1 MTELE
6 ISIVGDSA
14 LNIVF
19 GSTLDPANGSRTYDP
34 DAARHVR
41 CALELLEQQPIQGT
55 IGATPAYCALTIY
68 YDPLTIGYDELVL
81 QLNDRLANLDDYIAT
96 QTAEHP
102 SRTVIKV
109 PVCYGDEFGPD
120 LEAVAQSAGISAD
133 EVIKLHSAPIY
144 EVGMHG
150 FYPGFTYLTGLD
162 RTLNIPRSFEPH
174 DSVPAGSVGIGGRQ
188 TGIYALTSPGDW
200 HVIGRTPLHLF
211 DINRKPAL
219 LLQVG
224 QGVEI
229 EPISAARFKE
239 ISQQIAE
246 GDYEIQSYEQEV

>member
-1 MTELE
+1 MTELD

-41 CALELLEQQPIQGT
+41 CALEVLERQPIQGT

-81 QLNDRLANLDDYIAT
+81 QLNDRLANLEEYIAK
-96 QTAEHP
+96 QSAEHP
-102 SRTVIKV
+102 SRTVVKV
-109 PVCYGDEFGPD
+109 PVCYGGEYGRD
-120 LEAVAQSAGISAD
+120 LEAVAKSAGMSTN
-133 EVIKLHSAPIY
+133 EVIKRHSAPIY

-162 RTLNIPRSFEPH
+162 HKLDIPRSFEPH
-174 DSVPAGSVGIGGRQ
+174 DSVPAGSVGIGGKQ
-188 TGIYALTSPGDW
+188 TGIYSLSSPGDW
-200 HVIGRTPLHLF
+200 HVIGRTPLKLF
-211 DINRKPAL
+211 DIERKPAL
-219 LLQVG
+219 LLQIG

-229 EPISAARFKE
+229 EPVSANEFE
-239 ISQQIAE
+239 SISQQIAE
-246 GDYEIQSYEQEV
+246 GTYELQSYEQEA